1 MLRVLKFYL
10 CLGVDDVTSSD
21 IEVIMVK
28 LQHLEEMLTSVHE
41 EVKRTNGRVTE
52 LEMSEAKWQ
61 GGVESRRMF
70 RMIATTVAS
79 GGLRAG
85 VVWFFTNSIN

>member
-1 MLRVLKFYL
+1 M
-10 CLGVDDVTSSD
+10 SESD
-21 IEVIMVK
+21 INVIMLK

-52 LEMSEAKWQ
+52 LEMEEAKWQ
-61 GGVESRRMF
+61 GSVESRRMF
-70 RMIATTVAS
+70 QMILTTVAS
-79 GGLRAG
+79 GCVLAG

>member
-1 MLRVLKFYL
+1 M
-10 CLGVDDVTSSD
+10 TSSD
-21 IEVIMVK
+21 VDVIMVK

-70 RMIATTVAS
+70 RLIIKTVAS
-79 GGLRAG
+79 GCVLAG

>member
-1 MLRVLKFYL
+1 M
-10 CLGVDDVTSSD
+10 TSSD
-21 IEVIMVK
+21 INVIMVK

-52 LEMSEAKWQ
+52 LEMEEAKWQ
-61 GGVESRRMF
+61 GGADSRRMF
-70 RMIATTVAS
+70 RMILTTVVS
-79 GGLRAG
+79 GGLLAG

>member
-1 MLRVLKFYL
+1 M
-10 CLGVDDVTSSD
+10 TSSD
-21 IEVIMVK
+21 VDVIMVK

-41 EVKRTNGRVTE
+41 EVKRTNGRVTD

-70 RMIATTVAS
+70 RMILTTVAS
-79 GGLRAG
+79 GCVLAG
-85 VVWFFTNSIN
+85 VVWFITNSIN

>member
-1 MLRVLKFYL
+1 MTTSE
-10 CLGVDDVTSSD
+10 VD
-21 IEVIMVK
+21 VIMVK

-52 LEMSEAKWQ
+52 LEMEEAKWQ

-70 RMIATTVAS
+70 QMILTTVAS
-79 GGLRAG
+79 GCVLAG
-85 VVWFFTNSIN
+85 VVWFITNSIN

>member
-1 MLRVLKFYL
+1 M
-10 CLGVDDVTSSD
+10 TSSD
-21 IEVIMVK
+21 INVIMVK
-28 LQHLEEMLTSVHE
+28 LQHLEDLLASVHD

-52 LEMSEAKWQ
+52 LEMSDAKWQ

-79 GGLRAG
+79 GCVLAG
-85 VVWFFTNSIN
+85 VVWFITNSIN

>member
-1 MLRVLKFYL
+1 M
-10 CLGVDDVTSSD
+10 SESD
-21 IEVIMVK
+21 INVIMLK

-52 LEMSEAKWQ
+52 LEMSDAKWQ

-70 RMIATTVAS
+70 QMILTTVAS
-79 GGLRAG
+79 GCVLAG
-85 VVWFFTNSIN
+85 VVWFITNSIN